1 MLSTVERM
9 AVIDMGSNSFRLVVF
24 GYERGRHWKL
34 IDEIREPVRVSAGM
48 GEEQLLRPEP
58 IARALGTA
66 AVFASFC
73 RASGVTDIA
82 AVATSAIRDARNG
95 QELLAEIRARAAL
108 DPRVITGEDEA
119 RYAYL
124 AIVNS
129 TTLKDGCGVE
139 IGGGSAQL
147 MRIRDRRLEHADSFP
162 LGAVRVSERFLAGEK
177 ATSKGIKALRRHVGD
192 AIARDPWFSTEAGG
206 RLAGV
211 GGALRNLAAAAQRAA
226 GHPETDVGGFTLTRD
241 ALDDLIDELASRPA
255 SKRGSVPGIKPDRG
269 DVILGAA
276 LVLDELMEA
285 GGFEGVE
292 ITEAGLREGIFF
304 ERLLAPADPP
314 LFEDVRRDSVCNL
327 ARQFGFEP
335 QHVRHVA
342 KLSLEIYDGLATGG
356 VLDWERLE
364 RELLWAAC
372 NLHDI
377 GVAIDYDDHHKHSH
391 YLIWNAGLP
400 GFTPRELILVALIAR
415 YHRKGDPDVSQLGPL
430 EQKGDKQRLAL
441 LSGVI
446 RLAEQL
452 ERSRD
457 GAIAAVSIAAANG
470 TVRLEAEA
478 REDASVALWSARRN
492 SDLLSGALGHPV
504 EIDLRG

>member
-1 MLSTVERM
+1 M

-24 GYERGRHWKL
+24 GYEPGRQWKL

-48 GEEQLLRPEP
+48 GEELLLRREP
-58 IARALGTA
+58 IERALGTA

-73 RASGVTDIA
+73 RASGVTDIS

-95 QELLAEIRARAAL
+95 EELLAEIRERTEL

-129 TTLKDGCGVE
+129 TTLEDGCGIE

-147 MRIRDRRLEHADSFP
+147 MRIGDRRLEHADSFP
-162 LGAVRVSERFLAGEK
+162 LGAVRVSERFLPGEK
-177 ATSKGIKALRRHVGD
+177 ASGKNIK
-192 AIARDPWFSTEAGG
+192 
-206 RLAGV
+206 
-211 GGALRNLAAAAQRAA
+211 ALRNLAAAAQKEAE
-226 GHPETDVGGFTLTRD
+226 HPETDVGGFTLSRD
-241 ALDDLIDELASRPA
+241 ALDDLIGELASRPS

-276 LVLDELMEA
+276 VVLDELMEA

-314 LFEDVRRDSVCNL
+314 LFDDVRRDSVCNL

-335 QHVRHVA
+335 EHVRHVA
-342 KLSLEIYDGLATGG
+342 KLSLEIYDGLAAGG
-356 VLDWERLE
+356 ALDWDRVE

-415 YHRKGDPDVSQLGPL
+415 YHRKGAPDVSELGPL
-430 EQKGDKQRLAL
+430 EQKGDEHRLAL

-470 TVRLEAEA
+470 AVRLEAEA
-478 REDASVALWSARRN
+478 QEDASVALWSARRN
-492 SDLLSGALGHPV
+492 AGLLSEALGRPV
-504 EIDLRG
+504 EIDLR

>member
-1 MLSTVERM
+1 MLSNVERM

-24 GYERGRHWKL
+24 GYEPGREWKL
-34 IDEIREPVRVSAGM
+34 IDEIREAVRVSAGM

-58 IARALGTA
+58 IERALATA
-66 AVFASFC
+66 DVFASFC
-73 RASGVTDIA
+73 RTAGVTHIA

-95 QELLAEIRARAAL
+95 DELLAEIRARTDL
-108 DPRVITGEDEA
+108 EPYVITGEDEA

-129 TTLKDGCGVE
+129 TTLEDGCGVE

-147 MRIRDRRLEHADSFP
+147 MRIGGRRLEHADSFP
-162 LGAVRVSERFLAGEK
+162 LGAVRVSERFLSGEK
-177 ATSKGIKALRRHVGD
+177 ASGKAVKALRRHVAE
-192 AIARDPWFSTEAGG
+192 AIERDPWFSVEASG

-211 GGALRNLAAAAQRAA
+211 GGALRNLAAAAQKAA
-226 GHPETDVGGFTLTRD
+226 GHPDTDVGGFVLTRD
-241 ALDDLIDELASRPA
+241 ALGDLIDDLAERPA

-276 LVLDELMEA
+276 VVLDELMEA

-304 ERLLAPADPP
+304 ERLLEPADPP

-327 ARQFGFEP
+327 ARQFGFERK
-335 QHVRHVA
+335 HVRHVA
-342 KLSLEIYDGLATGG
+342 KLSLEIYDGLAAGG
-356 VLDWERLE
+356 ALDWDRVE

-391 YLIWNAGLP
+391 YLILNAGLP
-400 GFTPRELILVALIAR
+400 GFTPRELILVALVAR
-415 YHRKGDPDVSQLGPL
+415 YHRKGEPDVSELGPL
-430 EQKGDKQRLAL
+430 EQKGDGQRLAL

-457 GAIAAVSIAAANG
+457 GAVAAVSIAAANG
-470 TVRLEAEA
+470 AVRLEAEA
-478 REDASVALWSARRN
+478 REDATVALWSARRN
-492 SDLLSGALGHPV
+492 ADLLSAALGRAV
-504 EIDLRG
+504 EVELR

>member
-1 MLSTVERM
+1 M

-24 GYERGRHWKL
+24 GYEPGRQWKL

-48 GEEQLLRPEP
+48 GEELLLRREP
-58 IARALGTA
+58 IERALGTA

-73 RASGVTDIA
+73 RASGVTDIS

-95 QELLAEIRARAAL
+95 EELLAEIRERTEL

-129 TTLKDGCGVE
+129 TTLEDGCGIE

-147 MRIRDRRLEHADSFP
+147 MRIGDRRLEHADSFP
-162 LGAVRVSERFLAGEK
+162 LGAVRVSERFLPDEK
-177 ATSKGIKALRRHVGD
+177 ASGKNIKALRRHVSD
-192 AIARDPWFSTEAGG
+192 AIARDPWFSAEAGG
-206 RLAGV
+206 RLVGV
-211 GGALRNLAAAAQRAA
+211 GGALRNLAAAAQKEAE
-226 GHPETDVGGFTLTRD
+226 HPETDVGGFTLSRD
-241 ALDDLIDELASRPA
+241 ALDDLIGELASRPS

-269 DVILGAA
+269 DVILAA
-276 LVLDELMEA
+276 AVVLDELMEA

-314 LFEDVRRDSVCNL
+314 LFDDVRRDSVCNL

-335 QHVRHVA
+335 EHVRHVA
-342 KLSLEIYDGLATGG
+342 KLSLEIYDGLAAGG
-356 VLDWERLE
+356 ALDWDRVE

-415 YHRKGDPDVSQLGPL
+415 YHRKGAPDVSELGPL
-430 EQKGDKQRLAL
+430 EQKGDEHRLAL

-470 TVRLEAEA
+470 AVRLEAEA
-478 REDASVALWSARRN
+478 QEDASVALWSARRN
-492 SDLLSGALGHPV
+492 ADLLSAALGRPV
-504 EIDLRG
+504 EIDLR